1 MEQQNIRCLSRECS
15 RQRRSVRQTTGE
27 VGAGNSLLSR
37 WLKYDWTQSNVVPA
51 PPINFLFHS
60 GGCCWLS
67 GNALVLINVVALRR
81 ARLVLEWVTVRG
93 YATLVYLTKLP
104 RRNEYWRCSR
114 SPLRKKNGELCV
126 TVCPVPGLLAKVKV
140 TGSQL
145 KSKSIASTRYMY
157 ICGWRILEQPGLL
170 GYWQSWLKAPVAMG
184 PAIRLTCVVC

>member
-1 MEQQNIRCLSRECS
+1 MLLLIQLLVVLYVHRRSWQQRSRRSTAWTRTVEQQNIRCLSRECS

-37 WLKYDWTQSNVVPA
+37 WLKYDWTQGNVVPA

-93 YATLVYLTKLP
+93 YATLVYLTKPP

-114 SPLRKKNGELCV
+114 SPLRKK
-126 TVCPVPGLLAKVKV
+126 T
-140 TGSQL
+140 
-145 KSKSIASTRYMY
+145 ASY
-157 ICGWRILEQPGLL
+157 
-170 GYWQSWLKAPVAMG
+170 A
-184 PAIRLTCVVC
+184 